1 MGFAEA
7 VIAFIVVGIPTIAI
21 FAIVSRVYR
30 HREKQLEL
38 EAQIAQARAA
48 DPEYTRHLEE
58 RLRVLERIVTDKG
71 HGVAD
76 EIERLRDQRPSAETA
91 RPARLESGG
100 VEP

>member
-7 VIAFIVVGIPTIAI
+7 AIAFIVIGLPTIAI

-30 HREKQLEL
+30 HRERRLEL
-38 EAQIAQARAA
+38 EAQIAAAKAA

-71 HGVAD
+71 HGIAD
-76 EIERLRDQRPSAETA
+76 EIERLRDE
-91 RPARLESGG
+91 RPAPRPAG
-100 VEP
+100 VREEAGS